1 MYKMVI
7 TCAVCGAET
16 TREHNPNLPLT
27 PEEIADASREAVMA
41 GAAIIHLHVR
51 DEAGEP
57 TQDVEVFKTT
67 IDLIRDKCDAVIEVT
82 TGGAVGMTPEER
94 LQPITLEPEMASL
107 DCGTVN
113 FGDDYIVNT
122 LPMMREFAREMQA
135 RSIRPTLECFDLSH
149 IYASRTLIEEGLVQ
163 PPFHYGLVM
172 NAPAGVT
179 YDIETLDFYVRRL
192 PPESYWTVM
201 GIGGKASL
209 QSHFGAL
216 TLGGFVRVGL
226 EDNVY
231 YSKGVLAES
240 NAQLVE
246 RAARLAVE
254 AGCEIATPADVR
266 RMLALK
272 E

>member
-27 PEEIADASREAVMA
+27 PKEIADASYQAVLA
-41 GAAIIHLHVR
+41 GASIIHLHVR

-57 TQDVEVFKTT
+57 TQDVAVFRTT
-67 IDLIRDKCDAVIEVT
+67 IDLIRGKCDAVIEVT

-135 RSIRPTLECFDLSH
+135 RGIRPTLECFDLSH
-149 IYASRTLIEEGLVQ
+149 VYASRVLVEEGLVQ

-172 NAPAGVT
+172 NAPAGVK
-179 YDIETLDFYVRRL
+179 YDVETLDFVVRRL

-201 GIGGKASL
+201 GIGGRASL

-216 TLGGFVRVGL
+216 TLGGFIRVGL

-231 YSKGVLAES
+231 YGKGVLAES

-266 RMLALK
+266 QIFELK

>member
-1 MYKMVI
+1 
-7 TCAVCGAET
+7 
-16 TREHNPNLPLT
+16 
-27 PEEIADASREAVMA
+27 MA
-41 GAAIIHLHVR
+41 GASIIHLHVR
-51 DEAGEP
+51 DEAGRP

-67 IDLIRDKCDAVIEVT
+67 IDLLRTKCDAVIEVT

-107 DCGTVN
+107 DCGTIN
-113 FGDDYIVNT
+113 FGDEYIVNT
-122 LPMMREFAREMQA
+122 LPMMREFARAMQGQG
-135 RSIRPTLECFDLSH
+135 IRPTLECFDLSH

-163 PPFHYGLVM
+163 RPFHYGLVM
-172 NAPAGVT
+172 NAPSGIK
-179 YDIETLDFYVRRL
+179 YDVETLDFFVRRL
-192 PPESYWTVM
+192 PPGSFWTVM

-216 TLGGFVRVGL
+216 TLGGFIRVGL

-231 YSKGVLAES
+231 YGKGVLAES
-240 NAQLVE
+240 NAQLVK

-254 AGCEIATPADVR
+254 AGCEIATPSDVR
-266 RMLALK
+266 QMLELR

>member
-1 MYKMVI
+1 MGKMVI

-16 TREHNPNLPLT
+16 TREQNPNLPLT
-27 PEEIADASREAVMA
+27 PEEIADASYEAHLA
-41 GAAIIHLHVR
+41 GASIVHLHVR
-51 DEAGEP
+51 DEHGQP
-57 TQDVEVFKTT
+57 TQDVAVFKAAM
-67 IDLIRDKCDAVIEVT
+67 DLIRQKCDVVIEVT

-113 FGDDYIVNT
+113 FCEDYIVNT
-122 LPMMREFAREMQA
+122 LPMMREFAQEMLA
-135 RSIRPTLECFDLSH
+135 HKVRPTLECFDLSH
-149 IYASRTLIEEGLVQ
+149 IYASHVLIEEGLVK

-172 NAPAGVT
+172 NAPAGVR
-179 YDIETLDFYVRRL
+179 YDVETLGFFVRRL
-192 PPESYWTVM
+192 PPSSYWTVM
-201 GIGGKASL
+201 GIGGRASF
-209 QSHFGAL
+209 QSHYGAL
-216 TLGGFVRVGL
+216 ALGGFIRVGL

-246 RAARLAVE
+246 RAARLARE
-254 AGCEIATPADVR
+254 AGCETATPADVR
-266 RMLALK
+266 EIFELR